1 MEGSVARE
9 LWDRII
15 ALEVK
20 VAALEAEEEDY
31 EVLGSFALSSGDSG
45 ADCNPSDVGCDISSI
60 EELPVDDYGD
70 LN

>member
-31 EVLGSFALSSGDSG
+31 EVLGSFAVSSGDSG
-45 ADCNPSDVGCDISSI
+45 FVGYPRDVEPDIPSI
-60 EELPVDDYGD
+60 EELPIGDYGED
-70 LN
+70 D